1 MAVRNSWE
9 TRNRTYS
16 VDSSIEFTE
25 HQLASILYISGLDG
39 SAVDSHTIDDSLAA
53 MRETFKVTK
62 EAILVG
68 SPKSGMRP
76 AYQFFMSKNASKLA
90 VLLRRNNRWL
100 KIAKHIKE
108 NQNG

>member
-1 MAVRNSWE
+1 MAIRNSWE
-9 TRNRTYS
+9 TQNRTYS
-16 VDSSIEFTE
+16 VDENIKFVE
-25 HQLASILYISGLDG
+25 HQFASVLYMSGLDG
-39 SAVDSHTIDDSLAA
+39 AAINSYTIDESLAA

-76 AYQFFMSKNASKLA
+76 AFQFFMSKNASKLGII
-90 VLLRRNNRWL
+90 LRRNNRWL
-100 KIAKHIKE
+100 KIANYIKE